1 LRRDGRLSDNA
12 DSQTMEFR
20 DSANMTAPFKG
31 RREDFRLVT
40 GQGRYTSDWN
50 RPNQAYGYFLR
61 ADRAHAAIRSIDTAG
76 AKAMPGVLAI
86 LTGED
91 IAKAGYK
98 TPPTMVSWPGKGGM
112 KIRHPDRPVLAHGKV
127 RHVGEEVALVV
138 AETAAQAQDAAEAI
152 QVDYHDLPALA
163 DPRAAAKPG
172 APLLHDNVPDNIA
185 FDYEYGDGAATDA
198 AFAKAAHVAKL
209 TLDSQRLVGNP
220 MEPKAC
226 LAVYDPA
233 SDGYE
238 VFAPSQGMSMMQ
250 GALSAITGVPPMQI
264 RAHAYDVGGGF
275 GIRGGAYPEYA
286 ALMLAAKRVG
296 RPVKWVSTRS
306 ETMVSD
312 YHARAAILTGELALD
327 ERGDFLAVR
336 YYWLADLGAYPT
348 PVGGFINTLAATSQ
362 ATNVYR
368 VPAVY
373 GLHRLVVTNTTP
385 TTAYRGATRPNVS
398 YITERLVD
406 EAARL
411 SGIDPIE
418 LRRRN
423 LLAKD
428 QFPYKTPLGAQFDSA
443 DPPGLLGALVDAADV
458 KGFAARRAG
467 AKARG
472 RLRGLGCAMF
482 IEPSGGGGP
491 KEEVA
496 IKFGASGDASIYSQ
510 TGPSGQGNE
519 TAFPEIVA
527 GVFGLDPER
536 VTMQLDAPDQAVLA
550 GVGSI
555 GSRSGMSHGSAFL
568 VAAREVVKKGLELA
582 AKDLEVSSSD
592 IVFEEGKYKVAG
604 TDLSVSF
611 AEIARKYGAAPEK
624 PLDTTAGIP
633 SPMAFPSGAHIAEVE
648 IDPETG
654 VLDLVSYVAVDD
666 SGNLV
671 NPTIAQGQLHGGI
684 MQGIG
689 QAIGE
694 HAIYDPETGQFVSG
708 SFMDYFMP
716 HAFDLPEMRLHDRGV
731 PSPNNLLGAKGVGEA
746 GTTGAVPTVANAVI
760 DALRPLGIHHLDMPY
775 SPHRIWSAIHKAN
788 GG

>member
-1 LRRDGRLSDNA
+1 
-12 DSQTMEFR
+12 
-20 DSANMTAPFKG
+20 MTIPFKG

-40 GQGRYTSDWN
+40 GQGRYTSDWS

-61 ADRAHAAIRSIDTAG
+61 ADRAHAEIRSIDTG
-76 AKAMPGVLAI
+76 EAKAMPGVLAI
-86 LTGED
+86 LTGAD

-98 TPPTMVSWPGKGGM
+98 TAPTMVAWPGKGGM
-112 KIRHPDRPVLAHGKV
+112 KIRHPDRPVLAQGKV

-138 AETAAQAQDAAEAI
+138 AETEAEAQDAAEAI
-152 QVDYHDLPALA
+152 VIDYRDLPPAI
-163 DPRAAAKPG
+163 DVAAAAQPG
-172 APLLHDNVPDNIA
+172 AALLHDDVPDNIA
-185 FDYEYGDGAATDA
+185 FDYDYGDAAATEA
-198 AFAKAAHVAKL
+198 AFAKATHIAKL
-209 TLDSQRLVGNP
+209 TLDAQRVVGNP

-226 LAVYDPA
+226 LASYDPA
-233 SDGYE
+233 SDSYE

-250 GALSAITGVPPMQI
+250 GALSAITGVPVPQI

-286 ALMLAAKRVG
+286 ALMLAAKTVG

-306 ETMVSD
+306 ETMISD
-312 YHARAAILTGELALD
+312 HHGRGARMTGELALD
-327 ERGDFLAVR
+327 ERGNFLAVR
-336 YYWLADLGAYPT
+336 YYWLADMGAYPT
-348 PVGGFINTLAATSQ
+348 PVAGFINTLAATSQ

-368 VPAVY
+368 IPAVY
-373 GLHRLVVTNTTP
+373 GLHRLVVTNATP

-443 DPPGLLGALVDAADV
+443 DPPGLLAALVEAADV
-458 KGFAARRAG
+458 KGFAARRAT

-527 GVFGLDPER
+527 GILGVDPER
-536 VTMQLDAPDQAVLA
+536 VTMALDTSDQAVLA

-555 GSRSGMSHGSAFL
+555 GSRSGMNHGSAFL

-582 AKDLEVSSSD
+582 AKDLEVAASD
-592 IVFEEGKYKVAG
+592 VVFEEGKYKVAG
-604 TDLSVSF
+604 TDLSVGF
-611 AEIARKYGAAPEK
+611 AEIAKKYGAAPEK
-624 PLDTTAGIP
+624 PLDTSTGIP
-633 SPMAFPSGAHIAEVE
+633 STMAFPSGAHIAEVE

-654 VLDLVSYVAVDD
+654 ALELVSYVAVDD
-666 SGNLV
+666 SGNLI
-671 NPTIAQGQLHGGI
+671 NPTLARGQLHGGI

-694 HAIYDPETGQFVSG
+694 HAVYDPETGQFISG

-716 HAFDLPEMRLHDRGV
+716 HAFDLPAMTLHDRPV
-731 PSPNNLLGAKGVGEA
+731 PSPNNPLGAKGVGEA
-746 GTTGAVPTVANAVI
+746 GTTGAVPTMANAVI

-775 SPHRIWSAIHKAN
+775 SPHRIWTAIHEASAK
-788 GG
+788 